1 MSVLADEGSLR
12 AMVYG
17 GAVLGGGG
25 GGSLAGGLNA
35 VRDALKAGRPR
46 VVPLDRIP
54 RDAILATLSAV
65 GSVDGAGRLDEAHF
79 DRAITLLET
88 LTERSAHGFIA
99 SEVGPRAVTY
109 GLLQSAR
116 SGRPVV
122 DAPCNGRAHP
132 LFAMGSLGLHLHPSR
147 LSATAAVGGR
157 KGATDHVEMAIRSN
171 VATAARLVR
180 QTAARSGALAVARN
194 PLPADWVR
202 RHAAVGGLARAAEVG
217 RTLLQAL
224 PAGPAA
230 VLDALTRRMGGRIL
244 TSGTVAEVR
253 LRPSSGFTLGEI
265 RIADGRGGALRLPTC
280 NEFMAAIVQGRP
292 LAAFPDL
299 ITLFD
304 LDTGLP
310 LASSEVRSRQ
320 PVAVFAVAKE
330 RLLLGSPMRDARL
343 LRPIEKRLGTTRS
356 TQAPKYSS
364 AGCDSRFLT
373 RIQRA
378 E

>member
-1 MSVLADEGSLR
+1 MSALAEEGALR

-25 GGSLAGGLNA
+25 GGSLASGLKA

-46 VVPLDRIP
+46 LVSLDRIP
-54 RDAILATLSAV
+54 PDAILVTLSAV
-65 GSVDGAGRLDEAHF
+65 GSVGGAGQLDEAHF
-79 DRAITLLET
+79 DRAIALLEA
-88 LTERSAHGFIA
+88 LTERPVHGFIA

-116 SGRPVV
+116 TGRPVV

-147 LSATAAVGGR
+147 LSATAAAGGR
-157 KGATDHVEMAIRSN
+157 KGAPDHVEMAIRSN

-230 VLDALTRRMGGRIL
+230 VLDALAGRMGGRVL
-244 TSGTVAEVR
+244 ASGTVAEVR
-253 LRPSSGFTLGEI
+253 LRPSAGFTLGEI
-265 RIADGRGGALRLPTC
+265 RVADQRGGGLRLPTC
-280 NEFMAAIVQGRP
+280 NEFMAAVVRGRP

-299 ITLFD
+299 ITVFD
-304 LDTGLP
+304 LETGLP
-310 LASSEVRSRQ
+310 LASSEVRARQ
-320 PVAVFAVAKE
+320 PVAVFTVPRR
-330 RLLLGSPMRDARL
+330 RLLLGSPMRDSRL
-343 LRPIEKRLGTTRS
+343 LTPIAERIGTT
-356 TQAPKYSS
+356 
-364 AGCDSRFLT
+364 LT
-373 RIQRA
+373 A
-378 E
+378 